1 MICRRHIL
9 GCYWRKYW
17 RKCALVLTLLLP
29 QALLAVPESQQ
40 LVVLLHGLGRSKE
53 SMGKMGESLSAAG
66 FAVCNIE
73 YPSRKFTVEVLAR
86 DYVLPAIEKCIA
98 DNPQQTVHFVAHSMG
113 GILVRQLRA
122 SKAPLH
128 FGRVVMLGSPNA
140 GSEVVD
146 TIGNWRLF
154 QWYDGPAAQELGT
167 GAPLLQQLGPTD
179 LEVGIIAGNRTVDPL
194 FSSLIPGDDDGKVS
208 IEHAKLA
215 GMRDFIVLPVSH
227 PFLMRDVLVINQT
240 IYFLQKGKF
249 KHPKP
254 SATPPPLL
262 LRKH

>member
-1 MICRRHIL
+1 MACRQYIL
-9 GCYWRKYW
+9 RSHWR
-17 RKCALVLTLLLP
+17 RCVLVLALLLP
-29 QALLAVPESQQ
+29 QILLALPQSQP
-40 LVVLLHGLGRSKE
+40 LVVLLHGLGRSKQ
-53 SMGKMGESLSAAG
+53 SMDKMGEALQAAG
-66 FAVCNIE
+66 FAVCNVG
-73 YPSRKFTVEVLAR
+73 YPSRQFTVEVLVR
-86 DYVLPAIEKCIA
+86 DHVLPAIQQCVA
-98 DNPQQTVHFVAHSMG
+98 GDPQQQVNFVAHSMG

-122 SKAPLH
+122 SRAPLQ

-154 QWYDGPAAQELGT
+154 QWYDGPAAQQLGT

-179 LEVGIIAGNRTVDPL
+179 LEVGIIAGNRTVDPV

-227 PFLMRDVLVINQT
+227 PFLMRDALVISQT
-240 IYFLQKGKF
+240 IHFLQKGKF

-254 SATPPPLL
+254 SSPPLL
-262 LRKH
+262 LRGR